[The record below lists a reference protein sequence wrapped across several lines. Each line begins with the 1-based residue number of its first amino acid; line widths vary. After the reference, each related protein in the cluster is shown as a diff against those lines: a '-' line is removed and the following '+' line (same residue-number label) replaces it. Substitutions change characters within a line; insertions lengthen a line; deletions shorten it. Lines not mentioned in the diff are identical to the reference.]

1 MKKLICLLLALTMMV
16 AMTAC
21 GDENKKPYEE
31 AVTAYNNGYYEEAAA
46 KIGRAHV

>member
-1 MKKLICLLLALTMMV
+1 MKNLLCLLLALSLVM

-31 AVTAYNNGYYEEAAA
+31 AVTAYNNGSY
-46 KIGRAHV
+46 